1 MRTLIVDD
9 EVLARLRVRT
19 LLAAHGDVQVVGEA
33 ENGAA
38 AIEMIAAVRPDLVML
53 DVQMPGV
60 DGFGVVSA
68 LGAGDMPAVVFVT
81 AFDEFAVHA
90 FEANA
95 VDYLMKPVSAER
107 LAVAL
112 DRVRARLARAPDPD
126 LDPDP
131 ALLNLMRDV
140 RPGRA
145 WRDRFA
151 VRTGEVFAVVR
162 ADEVAW
168 MEAADNYVR
177 LHTRRGTFL
186 VRARMAD
193 MEEEVDPRL
202 FLRVHRS
209 TILAVDRVQRIEPW
223 GAGEY
228 QFVLD
233 DGTRLTSTRPYRDR
247 IRAAFGL

>member
-1 MRTLIVDD
+1 VRTLIVDD
-9 EVLARLRVRT
+9 EALARLRVRT

-33 ENGAA
+33 EDGAA
-38 AIEMIAAVRPDLVML
+38 AIELIAAVRPDLVML

-68 LGAGDMPAVVFVT
+68 LGVEEMPAVVFVT

-95 VDYLMKPVSAER
+95 VDYLMKPVGAER

-112 DRVRARLARAPDPD
+112 DRVRARLARAPDA
-126 LDPDP
+126 DPDP
-131 ALLNLMRDV
+131 ALLNLLRDV

-177 LHTRRGTFL
+177 LHTRRGPFL

-228 QFVLD
+228 LFVLD